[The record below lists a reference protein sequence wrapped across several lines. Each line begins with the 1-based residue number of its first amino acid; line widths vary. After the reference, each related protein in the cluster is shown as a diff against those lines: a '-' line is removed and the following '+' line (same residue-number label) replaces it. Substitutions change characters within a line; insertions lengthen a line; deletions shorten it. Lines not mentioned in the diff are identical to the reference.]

1 MDPKPDKLKAKI
13 EEQKTTGAISL
24 SSADVAGF
32 EPQDKAYKAVVGDV
46 TAAVPKEATQDPLL
60 KSGASGDPGKIV
72 TDEVGATGKTEAATH
87 DLVSDGPANAV
98 LPTVTVTEQER
109 ELFIDSMITGTRF
122 VLPFKLFGG
131 KIHGKFRARSQ
142 RESQAIISRLS
153 YETEQKHILSALDYS
168 TRLRNM
174 LMAAQIDELRN
185 TKYMEL
191 KEPLMR
197 IQGGDAVTEPGWL
210 AQVALWEKEHEGL
223 VSALYAEL
231 QIFERKYWLMVA
243 NAPDQNFWP
252 PAEST

>member
-1 MDPKPDKLKAKI
+1 MDPKPDKLKAKL

-24 SSADVAGF
+24 SSSDVAGF
-32 EPQDKAYKAVVGDV
+32 EPKDKSYKPVAGDV
-46 TAAVPKEATQDPLL
+46 TAPVPPEATQDSMINGGQ
-60 KSGASGDPGKIV
+60 KGDPGKGV
-72 TDEVGATGKTEAATH
+72 ADTVEANSKYEEATH
-87 DLVSDGPANAV
+87 DLVNDGSANTM

-109 ELFIDSMITGTRF
+109 ALFVDSMITGKRF
-122 VLPFKLFGG
+122 VLPFSLFGG

-153 YETEQKHILSALDYS
+153 YETEQKQIVSALDYS

-174 LMAAQIDELRN
+174 LMATQIEELRN
-185 TKYMEL
+185 TKYLEL

-197 IQGGDAVTEPGWL
+197 IQGGDSVTEPGWL
-210 AQVALWEKEHEGL
+210 AQVALWEKEHEGM

-243 NAPDQNFWP
+243 NAPDQNFWL
-252 PAEST
+252 PAKST